1 VRIEQIAPFPHQHL
15 RKALEKYGANA
26 TIDWVQE
33 EHENYG
39 AWTYMQPRLTKLLN
53 KKVRFFG
60 RKPSAATA
68 VGALKL
74 HKIEEVEL
82 MKSIFQTN

>member
-1 VRIEQIAPFPHQHL
+1 L
-15 RKALEKYGANA
+15 KKALEKYGANV
-26 TIDWVQE
+26 TVDWVQE

-39 AWTYMQPRLTKLLN
+39 AWTYIHPRLAKLFN
-53 KKVRFFG
+53 KKIRFFG

-74 HKIEEVEL
+74 HKIEEAEL
-82 MKSIFQTN
+82 MKNIFQPAN

>member
-1 VRIEQIAPFPHQHL
+1 MKKVLSGFNSDVEVQ
-15 RKALEKYGANA
+15 
-26 TIDWVQE
+26 WVQE

-39 AWTYMQPRLTKLLN
+39 AWNYISQRLHKTLGKSV
-53 KKVRFFG
+53 KFFG

-74 HKIEEVEL
+74 HKI
-82 MKSIFQTN
+82 